1 MRLIDNINSLL
12 GEDLKGA
19 LKPGSKLKIAAS
31 CFSIYAYVALKKELE
46 NIGSLEFIFT
56 SPTFVPNEASD
67 TMKKEQREFHI
78 PKTERERSLT
88 GSEFEI
94 QLKNKLTQKAI
105 SRECA
110 DWIRRKANG
119 DLAHV
124 PNGMHAVVPAQP
136 DLGLLPGVIFTLR
149 SRKPGA
155 PHQQQNR
162 LYPFSLI
169 YIGNDGRI
177 ISDHTEAK
185 RLLDLAR
192 SACKAHGQPLRAAYE
207 PFNRAT
213 DDGRNMQ
220 AYSTLLDQAIRS
232 MIDRKEEKDIDSLF
246 SGGKTTALVNS
257 IAGLDDFELITFI
270 VIQDAS

>member
-1 MRLIDNINSLL
+1 M
-12 GEDLKGA
+12 
-19 LKPGSKLKIAAS
+19 
-31 CFSIYAYVALKKELE
+31 
-46 NIGSLEFIFT
+46 
-56 SPTFVPNEASD
+56 
-67 TMKKEQREFHI
+67 
-78 PKTERERSLT
+78 
-88 GSEFEI
+88 
-94 QLKNKLTQKAI
+94 AI
-105 SRECA
+105 LS
-110 DWIRRKANG
+110 
-119 DLAHV
+119 HV

-136 DLGLLPGVIFTLR
+136 EAGLLPGVIFTLR

-155 PHQQQNR
+155 QHQQQNR

-192 SACKAHGQPLRAAYE
+192 SACKAHGQPLREAYE
-207 PFNRAT
+207 PFNQAT

-220 AYSTLLDQAIRS
+220 AYSSLLDQAIRS

-246 SGGKTTALVNS
+246 SGGKTTALVDS

-270 VIQDAS
+270 VIQGAA

>member
-1 MRLIDNINSLL
+1 LL
-12 GEDLKGA
+12 NY
-19 LKPGSKLKIAAS
+19 I
-31 CFSIYAYVALKKELE
+31 
-46 NIGSLEFIFT
+46 
-56 SPTFVPNEASD
+56 
-67 TMKKEQREFHI
+67 
-78 PKTERERSLT
+78 
-88 GSEFEI
+88 
-94 QLKNKLTQKAI
+94 
-105 SRECA
+105 
-110 DWIRRKANG
+110 KANG

-136 DLGLLPGVIFTLR
+136 DLGLVPGVIFTLR
-149 SRKPGA
+149 SRASVNRAGA
-155 PHQQQNR
+155 QHQQQNR

-192 SACKAHGQPLRAAYE
+192 SACKTHGQPLREAYE

-220 AYSTLLDQAIRS
+220 AYSSLLDQAIRS

-246 SGGKTTALVNS
+246 SGGKTTALVDA
-257 IAGLDDFELITFI
+257 IGGLDDFELITFI
-270 VIQDAS
+270 VIQGTA